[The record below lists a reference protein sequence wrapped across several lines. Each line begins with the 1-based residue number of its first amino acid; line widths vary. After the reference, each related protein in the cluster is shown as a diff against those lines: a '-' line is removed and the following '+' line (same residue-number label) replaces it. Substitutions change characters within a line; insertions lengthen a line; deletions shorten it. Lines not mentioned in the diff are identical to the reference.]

1 MSNEFG
7 VEPIEYSNVL
17 QVQNPV
23 ENVTLVPSRYVAL
36 PPGELRFTLKT
47 AADVPE
53 PTGPL
58 VVAVQYGDSHSATH
72 TRDTARHLDFVY
84 TYAKAGVYSLRVDIS
99 NEVSSQELEEPVE
112 VLDTITGVSFM
123 AFHDGQLL
131 IPDID
136 VLTVFQNEA
145 IVFLPSCRTGTNVTY
160 KWTFGD
166 NSVTESMPGKT
177 THLFW
182 KAGQSSLEL
191 TASNALNRDVSVSMK
206 LFVKPTLEVKTVVCP
221 DSVITTTELVF
232 DVILVSPVQ
241 RLCVRFILDG
251 VDGKFVF
258 WRGASLGI
266 CREVLPPDFGFN
278 PAKLNFTTLQKD
290 DVHLPFVQKM
300 TNLGTNKL
308 TVDLYSDGVAL
319 AVERVFTVG
328 PMICKKPVMRLKE
341 RLGSSPDTPRLVERG
356 SQQNLSPS
364 LFTIKINC
372 STHKK
377 VQSSWD
383 LFTYDATN
391 ETAVT
396 ERLPLETV
404 GAAVVAGEFIVPP
417 GALDYGMYIYRIKVA
432 MMNIDNKR
440 GYGVMYVKVIKGP
453 LKVNILYNSRRVVGD
468 SQVISM
474 DAVSVTFDPDVP
486 EDKTGMTFT
495 WFCRRVGETPVETQ
509 DDYRTVSLPSTGEY
523 YFTGLSTHHW

>member
-1 MSNEFG
+1 M
-7 VEPIEYSNVL
+7 
-17 QVQNPV
+17 QNPV
-23 ENVTLVPSRYVAL
+23 ENVTLVTTRYVVL
-36 PPGELRFTLKT
+36 PPGELRFTMKT
-47 AADVPE
+47 AANVPE

-58 VVAVQYGDSHSATH
+58 VVTVQYGDSHSATYP
-72 TRDTARHLDFVY
+72 RDTARHLDFVY
-84 TYAKAGVYSLRVDIS
+84 TYTKPGVYRLRVDIS
-99 NEVSSQELEEPVE
+99 NHVSSQQLEEQVE
-112 VLDTITGVSFM
+112 VLAAITGVSFM
-123 AFHDGQLL
+123 AFHNGQLL

-136 VLTVFQNEA
+136 VLTVFQNED
-145 IVFLPSCRTGTNVTY
+145 IVFLPSCRTGTKVVY
-160 KWTFGD
+160 QWTFGD
-166 NSVTESMPGKT
+166 SNATESMPGKT

-182 KAGQSSLEL
+182 KAGRSSIVL

-232 DVILVSPVQ
+232 DVILVTPVH
-241 RLCVRFILDG
+241 RLCVRFTLDG
-251 VDGKFVF
+251 VDGRFVS

-266 CREVLPPDFGFN
+266 CREVLPADVDFN
-278 PAKLNFTTLQKD
+278 PAKVNFTALHKD

-319 AVERVFTVG
+319 QKERVFTVG
-328 PMICKKPVMRLKE
+328 PMICKRPVMKLKE
-341 RLGSSPDTPRLVERG
+341 RLGSSPRSPRLVERG

-364 LFTIKINC
+364 LFTITINC

-377 VQSSWD
+377 VRSSWD
-383 LFTYDATN
+383 LFTYDSAN
-391 ETAVT
+391 DTAVT
-396 ERLPLETV
+396 EQLPLETV
-404 GAAVVAGEFIVPP
+404 GAEVVAGEFIVPP

-440 GYGVMYVKVIKGP
+440 GYGVMFVKIIKGP

-468 SQVISM
+468 SQVINM

-486 EDKTGMTFT
+486 KDKTGMTFT
-495 WFCRRVGETPVETQ
+495 WFCRRVDETHVETQ
-509 DDYRTVSLPSTGEY
+509 DDSRTISLPATGEY
-523 YFTGLSTHHW
+523 YFTGLSTRHW